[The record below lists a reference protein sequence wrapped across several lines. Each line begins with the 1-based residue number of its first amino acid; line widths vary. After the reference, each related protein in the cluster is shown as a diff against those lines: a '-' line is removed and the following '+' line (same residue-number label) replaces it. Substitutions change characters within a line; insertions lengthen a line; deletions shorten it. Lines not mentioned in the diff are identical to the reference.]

1 MKTVV
6 RAKDDAVALVA
17 ELRACGLT
25 IEPDPPGHVIVRP
38 SNLLNEELVARVR
51 ALKPALLELL
61 AGPPRSWPCTRC
73 GNFAFRLPT
82 ICYWCRR
89 AEGSEHH
96 A

>member
-1 MKTVV
+1 MKTVS
-6 RAKDDAVALVA
+6 RSNGDAVSLVA

-38 SNLLNEELVARVR
+38 KDLLDEELVTRVR

-61 AGPPRSWPCTRC
+61 TGPPRSWPCTRC
-73 GNFAFRLPT
+73 ERFVFRLPT
-82 ICYWCRR
+82 ICYWCQR
-89 AEGSEHH
+89 AAGGEHY